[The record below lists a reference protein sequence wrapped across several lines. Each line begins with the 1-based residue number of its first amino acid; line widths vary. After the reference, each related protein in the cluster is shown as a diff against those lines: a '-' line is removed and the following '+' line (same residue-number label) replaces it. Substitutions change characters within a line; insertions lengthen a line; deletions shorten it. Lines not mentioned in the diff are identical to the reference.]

1 MELDWSAVTWDS
13 FTLVKKINKNKQ
25 MELLNTK
32 IFFYVNQL
40 LLKPKYIQLNRNIDK
55 PPI

>member
-13 FTLVKKINKNKQ
+13 FTLVKEINKNKQ

-32 IFFYVNQL
+32 IFFLCKLVIIKTKIYSTKQ
-40 LLKPKYIQLNRNIDK
+40 KY
-55 PPI
+55 